1 MVKVKTD
8 MGVKEGKQKEKKS
21 KGFVREN
28 FESILIAIVLAFVL
42 RIFIVEAF
50 KIPTGSMA
58 PTLLGLHKVV
68 KCPNCSWKFD
78 CDHNSSYVK
87 CSNCSYSIRMSD
99 YGKSGGNR
107 ILVNKF
113 IYDFSKPKR
122 WDVTVFIYPYNDVTC
137 RSCGFFSQ
145 QSTICKKCSNSS
157 LKKENFIDAKF
168 NTFKSYLGLEQYHRL
183 NCKSCGVEEKVV
195 CEQCNSTD
203 THVVRKNYI
212 KRMIALPGEKLQIVN
227 GDIYINGKI
236 QRKPESVQEKLWV
249 PVFDSNYQAKQEIVR
264 IWDIEE
270 SFWKRDNG
278 ELHLTTPHDEDHSSY
293 ATFSRKITDS
303 NAYNGRTSNVI
314 DGDIMVKFDCVT
326 LRDGGGISIILE
338 SGDSV
343 YETFIRS
350 KSEKQKSFLKGTDM
364 DLIESTTVFVEPN
377 RKYRIE
383 FSNVDKV
390 LTFKLDGSVVFSHT
404 FDIDVSTVDRHTFS
418 SKLKIGGMNTESI
431 FKNISLFRDIYYAD
445 SGQWGTEE
453 PVTLGE
459 KEYFVL
465 GDNSR
470 NSNDSRFWKFV
481 PEDSMVGKAFIVF
494 WPLSTINFVK

>member
-1 MVKVKTD
+1 
-8 MGVKEGKQKEKKS
+8 MGVNNEKKKEKKS

-28 FESILIAIVLAFVL
+28 FESILIAIFLAFIL

-87 CSNCSYSIRMSD
+87 CSNCFYSIRLSD
-99 YGKSGGNR
+99 YRKSGGNR

-113 IYDFSKPKR
+113 IYDFGKPDR
-122 WDVTVFIYPYNDVTC
+122 WDVTVFIYPYIDVAC

-145 QSTICKKCSNSS
+145 QSMICGKCSNAS

-168 NTFKSYLGLEQYHRL
+168 NTFKGYLGLEQFHRVT
-183 NCKSCGVEEKVV
+183 CKSCDVEEKVV
-195 CEQCNSTD
+195 CEQCNSTN
-203 THVVRKNYI
+203 TQVVRKNYI
-212 KRMIALPGEKLQIVN
+212 KRMIGLPGEKLQIVN

-236 QRKPESVQEKLWV
+236 QRKPEKVQEKLWV
-249 PVFDSNYQAKQEIVR
+249 PVFDSNYQAKQEISTA
-264 IWDIEE
+264 WNMEE
-270 SFWKRDNG
+270 SFWNQNNG
-278 ELHLTTPHDEDHSSY
+278 ELHLTVHRDENKSSF

-303 NAYNGRTSNVI
+303 NVYNGRTSNAIV
-314 DGDIMVKFDCVT
+314 GDILVKFDCVAM
-326 LRDGGGISIILE
+326 RDTGGISIKLE
-338 SGDSV
+338 SGDNL

-350 KSEKQKSFLKGTDM
+350 KNEKRKSYLKGSDM
-364 DLIESTTVFVEPN
+364 NLIENADIFLEQD

-383 FSNVDKV
+383 FSNVDKS
-390 LTFKLDGSVVFSHT
+390 LTLKLDGTVVFSHN
-404 FDIDVSTVDRHTFS
+404 FDVDLSSVDRHTFS
-418 SKLKIGGMNTESI
+418 SRLMIGGIDTESV
-431 FKNISLFRDIYYAD
+431 FRNISVFRDIFYAD
-445 SGQWGTEE
+445 SGQWGTEK
-453 PVTLGE
+453 PVILGE

-470 NSNDSRFWKFV
+470 NSNDSRFWKLV
-481 PEDSMVGKAFIVF
+481 PEDSLVGKAFIVF
-494 WPLSTINFVK
+494 WPLRTINFVK